1 MKLKELKN
9 LLAAH
14 PAKSV
19 QLHLADGSEVP
30 VHFHITEV
38 GQVHKRFIDCGGK
51 LREEKSCRLQAW
63 VASDVDHRVDSTKL
77 SRILDLARL
86 AVPDDT
92 LDVEIEYE
100 AALISQYPVLSGA
113 ARNGGIVLELGTKH
127 TDCLAKDVCGVPDA
141 GTAAESSCCAGSGC
155 CS

>member
-1 MKLKELKN
+1 MTLKELKH

-19 QLHLADGSEVP
+19 KLHLADGSEVP

-51 LREEKSCRLQAW
+51 LRDEKHCRLQAW
-63 VASDVDHRVDSTKL
+63 VASDVGHRIDSTKL
-77 SRILDLARL
+77 GRILDAARL
-86 AVPDDT
+86 AVPDDS

-100 AALISQYPVLSGA
+100 AALISQYPVLAGA
-113 ARNGGIVLELGTKH
+113 TQNGSIVLELGTKH
-127 TDCLAKDVCGVPDA
+127 TDCLAKDVCGVPETD
-141 GTAAESSCCAGSGC
+141 AAEESACCSGSGC